1 MDLLSRFKSIPDPR
15 SRRRRQY
22 AFHGLVA
29 ILVLAAAHNEN
40 SLRGM
45 WQWAKERSDIL
56 LNFAPFDVWDNH
68 DVPSYG
74 TFWPRAVHLDPA
86 GYG

>member
-29 ILVLAAAHNEN
+29 ILVLAAAQNEN

-45 WQWAKERSDIL
+45 RQWAKERSDIL

-74 TFWPRAVHLDPA
+74 TFWPLLFSFFIFFF
-86 GYG
+86 